1 MSGLDD
7 IARTG
12 APAIVA
18 LLGIGTVFLSLT
30 ILYLL
35 MRIMDRIVPH
45 LSASAQQAAPVDTAA
60 PVSEYE
66 EAPSSVKEETPSSN
80 DLEVAAAITLALAR
94 HRSSRAKPHTEEAGA
109 TNSWKMAG
117 RLNALRKR

>member
-1 MSGLDD
+1 MDD
-7 IARTG
+7 IAKTG

-30 ILYLL
+30 ILYIL
-35 MRIMDRIVPH
+35 MRVMGRVMPR
-45 LSASAQQAAPVDTAA
+45 LTASTRRAAPVHTAA
-60 PVSEYE
+60 PVSEYDE
-66 EAPSSVKEETPSSN
+66 VPTSVKKETPASN
-80 DLEVAAAITLALAR
+80 NMEAAAAITLALAR
-94 HRSSRAKPHTEEAGA
+94 HRSSKAKPHSEETGA